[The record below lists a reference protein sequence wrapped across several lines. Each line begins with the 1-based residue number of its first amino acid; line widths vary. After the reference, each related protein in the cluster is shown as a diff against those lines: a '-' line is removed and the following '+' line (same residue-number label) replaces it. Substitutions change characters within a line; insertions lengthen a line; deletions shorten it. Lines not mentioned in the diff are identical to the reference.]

1 MSAPIFEAP
10 KLFAKTE
17 KPARPAPIFEAE
29 ASISMPTRFI
39 VPAEFSMS
47 IPLPKSAPAAP
58 EEETEDVEKPKLFAK
73 SEKTA
78 RRTLTAR
85 RHLMESMSMSAPIFE
100 AEASIS
106 MPTRFI
112 VPAEFSMSMPLPKSA
127 PAAPEEEAEDVE
139 KPRLFAKT
147 EKPARRTLADRR
159 HLMESMS
166 MSAPIFEAEA
176 SISMP
181 TRFIVPAEF
190 SMSMPLPKSAPA
202 PPEEEAEDVEKPKLF
217 AKSEKPARRTL

>member
-1 MSAPIFEAP
+1 
-10 KLFAKTE
+10 
-17 KPARPAPIFEAE
+17 
-29 ASISMPTRFI
+29 
-39 VPAEFSMS
+39 
-47 IPLPKSAPAAP
+47 
-58 EEETEDVEKPKLFAK
+58 
-73 SEKTA
+73 
-78 RRTLTAR
+78 
-85 RHLMESMSMSAPIFE
+85 
-100 AEASIS
+100 
-106 MPTRFI
+106 
-112 VPAEFSMSMPLPKSA
+112 LPKSA

-139 KPRLFAKT
+139 KPKLFAKS
-147 EKPARRTLADRR
+147 EKPARRTLTARR